1 MLAKLEPYNISKN
14 LLKEICQII
23 FSFYQVKE
31 TSKKV
36 YNNEFDY
43 HGI

>member
-1 MLAKLEPYNISKN
+1 MLN
-14 LLKEICQII
+14 EIHQIMY
-23 FSFYQVKE
+23 SFYQAKE